1 MDLNIKDIVVYTVL
15 MGEHEG
21 LNDQPQIKFS
31 KLKHFCITDDKNL
44 RSNYWEMIYVE
55 KLFPKDAHR
64 SQRNL
69 KIRPH
74 LIFKDYKFSFYIDNT
89 IVLMDKTENFIEMI
103 IKGKDINYEKP
114 NIFIPYHSFRND
126 LLSEFYECADLRR
139 DSKVRIYEQLNDY
152 LEINSDY
159 LKIKPYWAGILF
171 RNHNNKDL
179 IKFSEIWFANI
190 CRYSKRD
197 QLSLIHS
204 SYQAKVKLKGFLL
217 ENSSSEFHIWPVKKK
232 LANFKIKDDLLI
244 DFIPQKYILNI
255 SKKLNSIDKIPTRLV
270 ERKNLLKIITLKNF
284 LKRIINKLKIYK

>member
-1 MDLNIKDIVVYTVL
+1 LDLNDKDIVVYTVL

-21 LNDQPQIKFS
+21 LNDQPHIKFS
-31 KLKHFCITDDKNL
+31 KLKHFCLTDDRNL
-44 RSNYWEMIYVE
+44 RSNYWEMIYVD
-55 KLFPKDAHR
+55 KLFPRDPHR

-89 IVLMDKTENFIEMI
+89 IVLKDKTENFIEMI
-103 IKGKDINYEKP
+103 IKGKEIDYEKP
-114 NIFIPYHSFRND
+114 NIFLPYHSFRSD
-126 LLSEFYECADLRR
+126 LLSEFSECADLKR

-159 LKIKPYWAGILF
+159 LKSKPYWAGLLF

-204 SYQAKVKLKGFLL
+204 SYQAKVKLRGFFL

-232 LANFKIKDDLLI
+232 LEKSKIKDDLLI
-244 DFIPQKYILNI
+244 DCIPHKYIINL
-255 SKKLNSIDKIPTRLV
+255 SRKLSSIGKIPNKLG
-270 ERKNLLKIITLKNF
+270 ERKNPLKIFMLKNF
-284 LKRIINKLKIYK
+284 FKRIINKLKNLF

>member
-1 MDLNIKDIVVYTVL
+1 LDLNIKDIVVYTVL
-15 MGEHEG
+15 MGDHEG

-159 LKIKPYWAGILF
+159 LKSKPYWAGILF

>member
-1 MDLNIKDIVVYTVL
+1 

-21 LNDQPQIKFS
+21 LNDQPHIKFS
-31 KLKHFCITDDKNL
+31 KLKHFCLTDDRNL
-44 RSNYWEMIYVE
+44 RSNYWEMIYVD
-55 KLFPKDAHR
+55 KLFPRDPHR

-89 IVLMDKTENFIEMI
+89 IVLKDKTENFIEMI
-103 IKGKDINYEKP
+103 IKGKEIDYEKP

-126 LLSEFYECADLRR
+126 LLSEFCACADLRR

-159 LKIKPYWAGILF
+159 LKSKPYWAGLLF

-204 SYQAKVKLKGFLL
+204 SYQAKVKLRGFFL

-232 LANFKIKDDLLI
+232 LVKSKIKDDLLI
-244 DFIPQKYILNI
+244 DYIPQKYIINL
-255 SKKLNSIDKIPTRLV
+255 SRKLSSIGKIPIRLE
-270 ERKNLLKIITLKNF
+270 ERKNLLKIFMLKNLF
-284 LKRIINKLKIYK
+284 KRIINKFKNL

>member
-1 MDLNIKDIVVYTVL
+1 
-15 MGEHEG
+15 
-21 LNDQPQIKFS
+21 
-31 KLKHFCITDDKNL
+31 
-44 RSNYWEMIYVE
+44 MIYLD
-55 KLFPKDAHR
+55 KLFPKDPHR
-64 SQRNL
+64 SQRSL

-74 LIFKDYKFSFYIDNT
+74 LIFRDYRFSFYIDNT
-89 IVLMDKTENFIEMI
+89 ILLKDKTEKFIEMI
-103 IKGKDINYEKP
+103 IEGKEIDYEKP
-114 NIFIPYHSFRND
+114 NIFLPYHSFRND

-159 LKIKPYWAGILF
+159 LKSKPYWAGLIF

-204 SYQAKVKLKGFLL
+204 SYQAKVKLRGFFL

-232 LANFKIKDDLLI
+232 LDKFKIKDDLLI
-244 DFIPQKYILNI
+244 DYIPQKYIFNLSRKLI
-255 SKKLNSIDKIPTRLV
+255 SKGKIPIRLV
-270 ERKNLLKIITLKNF
+270 ERKNLLQIITLKKF
-284 LKRIINKLKIYK
+284 FKMIINKLKNL

>member
-1 MDLNIKDIVVYTVL
+1 

-31 KLKHFCITDDKNL
+31 KLKHFCLTDDRNL
-44 RSNYWEMIYVE
+44 RSNYWEMIYVD
-55 KLFPKDAHR
+55 KLFPKDPHR

-74 LIFKDYKFSFYIDNT
+74 LIFRDYKFSFYIDNT
-89 IVLMDKTENFIEMI
+89 IVLKDKTENFIEMI
-103 IKGKDINYEKP
+103 IKGKEIDYEKP
-114 NIFIPYHSFRND
+114 NIFLPYHSFRND

-159 LKIKPYWAGILF
+159 LKSKPYWAGLLF

-197 QLSLIHS
+197 QLSLIYS
-204 SYQAKVKLKGFLL
+204 SYQAKVKLRGFFL

-232 LANFKIKDDLLI
+232 LDKFKIKDDLLI
-244 DFIPQKYILNI
+244 DCIPQKYILNLSRKLI
-255 SKKLNSIDKIPTRLV
+255 SKGKIPIRLG
-270 ERKNLLKIITLKNF
+270 ERKNILQIITLKKF
-284 LKRIINKLKIYK
+284 FKRIINKLKRSINK

>member
-1 MDLNIKDIVVYTVL
+1 

-21 LNDQPQIKFS
+21 LNDQPHIKSS
-31 KLKHFCITDDKNL
+31 KLKHFCLTDDRNL
-44 RSNYWEMIYVE
+44 RSNYWEMIYVD
-55 KLFPKDAHR
+55 KLFPKDPHR

-89 IVLMDKTENFIEMI
+89 IVLKDKTENFIEMI
-103 IKGKDINYEKP
+103 IKDKEIDYEKP
-114 NIFIPYHSFRND
+114 NIFLPYHSFRKD
-126 LLSEFYECADLRR
+126 LLSEFCECADLRR

-159 LKIKPYWAGILF
+159 LKSKPYWAGLLF

-179 IKFSEIWFANI
+179 IRFSEIWFANI

-204 SYQAKVKLKGFLL
+204 SYQAKVNLRGFIL

-232 LANFKIKDDLLI
+232 LDKSKIKDDLLI
-244 DFIPQKYILNI
+244 DCIPQKYILKLSRKLS
-255 SKKLNSIDKIPTRLV
+255 SKGKIPIRLG
-270 ERKNLLKIITLKNF
+270 ERKNILEINTLKKF
-284 LKRIINKLKIYK
+284 FKRIINKLKNL

>member
-1 MDLNIKDIVVYTVL
+1 
-15 MGEHEG
+15 MGDHEG

-44 RSNYWEMIYVE
+44 KSNYWEMIYVD
-55 KLFPKDAHR
+55 KLFPKDPHR

-74 LIFKDYKFSFYIDNT
+74 LIFQDYKFSFYIDNT
-89 IVLMDKTENFIEMI
+89 IVLKDKAENFIEMI
-103 IKGKDINYEKP
+103 IKGKEIDYEQP

-126 LLSEFYECADLRR
+126 LLSEFCECASLRR

-152 LEINSDY
+152 FEINADS
-159 LKIKPYWAGILF
+159 LKRKPYWAGLIF
-171 RNHNNKDL
+171 RNHNNNDL

-204 SYQAKVKLKGFLL
+204 AYQAKVKLRGFLL

-232 LANFKIKDDLLI
+232 VSKFNINNDLLI
-244 DFIPQKYILNI
+244 DCIPQKYIENLL
-255 SKKLNSIDKIPTRLV
+255 KKLNSRGKIINTLG
-270 ERKNLLKIITLKNF
+270 ERKNLLEIISFKTFLKKIFNRLKNQ
-284 LKRIINKLKIYK
+284 

>member
-1 MDLNIKDIVVYTVL
+1 

-31 KLKHFCITDDKNL
+31 KLKHFCLTDDRNL
-44 RSNYWEMIYVE
+44 RSNYWEMIYVD
-55 KLFPKDAHR
+55 KLFPKDPHR
-64 SQRNL
+64 SQRSL

-74 LIFKDYKFSFYIDNT
+74 LIFRDYRFSFYIDNT
-89 IVLMDKTENFIEMI
+89 ILLKDKTENFIEMI
-103 IKGKDINYEKP
+103 IKGKEIDYEKP
-114 NIFIPYHSFRND
+114 NIFLPYHSFRSD
-126 LLSEFYECADLRR
+126 LLSEFCECAYLRR

-159 LKIKPYWAGILF
+159 LKSKPYWAGLLF

-204 SYQAKVKLKGFLL
+204 SYQAKVKLRGFFL

-232 LANFKIKDDLLI
+232 LDKFKIKDDLLI
-244 DFIPQKYILNI
+244 DYIPQKYILNLSRKLI
-255 SKKLNSIDKIPTRLV
+255 SKGKIPIRLG
-270 ERKNLLKIITLKNF
+270 ERKNLLQIITLKKF
-284 LKRIINKLKIYK
+284 FKRIINKLKKSINK